1 MAQQAKSLARFS
13 TIQTDP
19 LRNFRFVVDFLPT
32 GDGQPVSGE
41 LTTLRGGFTSVS
53 GLAITTNAIGYREG
67 GMNTSLHQVPGMTSF
82 QPLTLTRGTIL
93 GNDQAIKWMRSL
105 FAATSGQGL
114 PLGTNPS
121 TTFRCNLAI
130 YVLDHPATG
139 APQIAAG
146 DLISQQAY
154 KMKFNVYNA
163 WISSLSFSD
172 LNAQGNEII
181 METMSLAH
189 EGLSVEL
196 ASSVRGDYIRT

>member
-1 MAQQAKSLARFS
+1 
-13 TIQTDP
+13 
-19 LRNFRFVVDFLPT
+19 
-32 GDGQPVSGE
+32 
-41 LTTLRGGFTSVS
+41 LTGGFTSVS

-82 QPLTLTRGTIL
+82 QPLTLTRGTIT

-105 FAATSGQGL
+105 FGATAGQGL
-114 PLGTNPS
+114 PLGND
-121 TTFRCNLAI
+121 TTFRCDLAI
-130 YVLDHPATG
+130 YVLDHPAAG
-139 APQIAAG
+139 APQIDVN

-196 ASSVRGDYIRT
+196 ATGGRGDYITT

>member
-19 LRNFRFVVDFLPT
+19 LRNFRFIVDFTAT

-114 PLGTNPS
+114 PLGTN

-146 DLISQQAY
+146 DIISQQAY

>member
-13 TIQTDP
+13 KIATDP
-19 LRNFRFVVDFLPT
+19 LRNFRFIVEFTPT

-41 LTTLRGGFTSVS
+41 LTTLTGGFTSVS

-105 FAATSGQGL
+105 FGAISGQGL
-114 PLGTNPS
+114 PIGDT

-130 YVLDHPATG
+130 YVLDHPS
-139 APQIAAG
+139 AG
-146 DLISQQAY
+146 PAQLDVNDSISEKAY

-172 LNAQGNEII
+172 LNAQGNEIV

-196 ASSVRGDYIRT
+196 ASGARGAYLT

>member
-1 MAQQAKSLARFS
+1 MAESRRLARFS

-19 LRNFRFVVDFLPT
+19 LRNFRFIVDFIPAL
-32 GDGQPVSGE
+32 GAGGQPPVSGG
-41 LTTLRGGFTSVS
+41 LLSFRGGFTSVS

-105 FAATSGQGL
+105 FAATAGQGL
-114 PLGTNPS
+114 PLGDD
-121 TTFRCNLAI
+121 TTFRCDLII

-139 APQIAAG
+139 APQLTANDIVAQNG
-146 DLISQQAY
+146 Q
-154 KMKFNVYNA
+154 KMKFRVYNA

-196 ASSVRGDYIRT
+196 ASDVRGAYLT

>member
-1 MAQQAKSLARFS
+1 MASSRSLARFS

-19 LRNFRFVVDFLPT
+19 LRNFRFIVDFTPT
-32 GDGQPVSGE
+32 SDGQPVSGD
-41 LTTLRGGFTSVS
+41 LTSFRGGFTSVS

-105 FAATSGQGL
+105 FAATKGEGL
-114 PLGTNPS
+114 PLGNN
-121 TTFRCNLAI
+121 TTFRCDLTI

-139 APQIAAG
+139 APQITAN
-146 DLISQQAY
+146 DLIAQQAQ
-154 KMKFNVYNA
+154 KMKFKVYNA

-196 ASSVRGDYIRT
+196 ASDVRGAYLT

>member
-1 MAQQAKSLARFS
+1 MASSRSLARFS

-19 LRNFRFVVDFLPT
+19 LRNFRFIVDFTPT
-32 GDGQPVSGE
+32 SDGQPVSGD

-114 PLGTNPS
+114 PLGNN
-121 TTFRCNLAI
+121 TTFRCDLTI

-139 APQIAAG
+139 APQITANDIIA
-146 DLISQQAY
+146 LNAQ
-154 KMKFNVYNA
+154 KMKFKVYNA

-196 ASSVRGDYIRT
+196 ASDVRGAYLT

>member
-1 MAQQAKSLARFS
+1 
-13 TIQTDP
+13 
-19 LRNFRFVVDFLPT
+19 
-32 GDGQPVSGE
+32 
-41 LTTLRGGFTSVS
+41 
-53 GLAITTNAIGYREG
+53 
-67 GMNTSLHQVPGMTSF
+67 MTSF

-114 PLGTNPS
+114 PLGNN
-121 TTFRCNLAI
+121 TTFRCDLTI

-139 APQIAAG
+139 APQITANDIIA
-146 DLISQQAY
+146 LNAQ
-154 KMKFNVYNA
+154 KMKFKVYNA

-196 ASSVRGDYIRT
+196 ASDVRGAYLT

>member
-19 LRNFRFVVDFLPT
+19 LRNFRFIVDFSAT
-32 GDGQPVSGE
+32 GDGQPVSSG

-53 GLAITTNAIGYREG
+53 GLAIATNAIGYREG

-82 QPLTLTRGTIL
+82 TPITLTRGTIL
-93 GNDQAIKWMRSL
+93 GNDEAIKWMRSL

-114 PLGTNPS
+114 PIGTTN
-121 TTFRCNLAI
+121 TFRVNLDI
-130 YVLDHPATG
+130 YVIDHPATG

-154 KMKFNVYNA
+154 KMKFSVYNA
-163 WISSLSFSD
+163 FITSLNYSD

-181 METMSLAH
+181 METITLAH

-196 ASSVRGDYIRT
+196 ASSVRGDYIRD